1 MKAKTYSA
9 RPADL
14 KPRWYVVDAQGQTLG
29 RLAANVARV
38 LRGKHKPDYTPH
50 LNTGDHVIV
59 VNASGLRVTGTKVD
73 TKVYTSYTGYP
84 GGLRK
89 ATYGQLARRFPTEP
103 FRRAVR
109 GMLQHGTLGTEQLK
123 RLKIYAGAAHPH
135 KSQQPVA
142 IAFGARG
149 EVKEVGG

>member
-1 MKAKTYSA
+1 MKSKTYSA

-14 KPRWYVVDAQGQTLG
+14 KPRWLLVDAQGQTLG

-50 LNTGDHVIV
+50 LNTGDFVIV
-59 VNASGLRVTGTKVD
+59 VNANGLKVTGTKVE

-89 ATYGQLARRFPTEP
+89 ATYGQLVRRYPTEP

-123 RLKIYAGAAHPH
+123 RLHVYSGATHPH
-135 KSQQPVA
+135 SSQQPVA
-142 IAFGARG
+142 IAFGTLG